1 MARLVVRPQE
11 LDLESPG
18 RRDYWVALEHDS
30 IWADHFIPLTVLVGL
45 RAEPGRGLV
54 AFGSNHGNE
63 YEGPVALKNLLRE
76 VRTEDVLGRLIFVP
90 VLNVAA
96 FWAGTRDSS
105 QDDGVNLNRAFVTGA
120 GRVPALAGITHRI
133 AAFVRESIWPHVHVV
148 IDLHSGGEVARF
160 APCAS
165 FHPIDDPEQGRVMEE
180 TARWFGLPLVVL
192 YQNQTPGLLPSEAER
207 LGKITIG
214 TELGWGAA
222 VSAEGVRH
230 ARQGVLAA
238 AIHRGQ
244 LRGTSSPS
252 GFTPLERSE
261 KSP

>member
-120 GRVPALAGITHRI
+120 GRVPAWRESRI
-133 AAFVRESIWPHVHVV
+133 ASRPSCGNR
-148 IDLHSGGEVARF
+148 SGRTCMSSSTCTPA
-160 APCAS
+160 
-165 FHPIDDPEQGRVMEE
+165 
-180 TARWFGLPLVVL
+180 ARWPASLRARAFIRLT
-192 YQNQTPGLLPSEAER
+192 TPSR
-207 LGKITIG
+207 
-214 TELGWGAA
+214 AA
-222 VSAEGVRH
+222 SWKRRPAGSACRW
-230 ARQGVLAA
+230 
-238 AIHRGQ
+238 
-244 LRGTSSPS
+244 
-252 GFTPLERSE
+252 
-261 KSP
+261 